1 MMDEFNNYNMNHE
14 PEENQNSEQSAY
26 QETGWNVNAAGQ
38 NDSSTGYIDTEPLN
52 HQAWQQTDAPNQS
65 WTPQQGYSW
74 PGYQSP
80 VLSTQQK
87 MKKPKKPHRYA
98 GFTAIAAVA
107 VILCGAVGFTGA
119 YFGNQ
124 LANSDTASSDKV
136 IYQSV
141 QRTATG
147 GSTDSNALSVADVAK
162 LAADSVV
169 EIRTESVVTGNF
181 MQQYDSEGA
190 GSGVIITSDGYI
202 VTNNHVI
209 DGASKITVS
218 LRDGT
223 SYDATLIGK
232 DSKTDIAVLKIDASN
247 LTAAVYGDSS
257 ELVVGEPAIAIGN
270 PLGELGGTVTSGI
283 ISALD
288 RSITIDG
295 ETMTLLQTNAAINP
309 GNSGGGLFNQYGEL
323 IGIVNAKSSG
333 SDIEGL
339 GFAIPINTAKQVI
352 EEIMENG
359 YVSGRISLGL
369 GILDIS
375 DAETAMTY
383 RLSKTGVYV
392 SQVNDASS
400 GFQVGDRIVSFNGV
414 SIDDAETL
422 KNEINNCKVG
432 QTVTVEVERR
442 GERYSFELTLQE
454 EKPE

>member
-1 MMDEFNNYNMNHE
+1 
-14 PEENQNSEQSAY
+14 
-26 QETGWNVNAAGQ
+26 
-38 NDSSTGYIDTEPLN
+38 
-52 HQAWQQTDAPNQS
+52 
-65 WTPQQGYSW
+65 
-74 PGYQSP
+74 
-80 VLSTQQK
+80 
-87 MKKPKKPHRYA
+87 
-98 GFTAIAAVA
+98 
-107 VILCGAVGFTGA
+107 
-119 YFGNQ
+119 
-124 LANSDTASSDKV
+124 
-136 IYQSV
+136 
-141 QRTATG
+141 
-147 GSTDSNALSVADVAK
+147 
-162 LAADSVV
+162 
-169 EIRTESVVTGNF
+169 
-181 MQQYDSEGA
+181 
-190 GSGVIITSDGYI
+190 
-202 VTNNHVI
+202 
-209 DGASKITVS
+209 
-218 LRDGT
+218 
-223 SYDATLIGK
+223 
-232 DSKTDIAVLKIDASN
+232 
-247 LTAAVYGDSS
+247 
-257 ELVVGEPAIAIGN
+257 
-270 PLGELGGTVTSGI
+270 
-283 ISALD
+283 
-288 RSITIDG
+288 
-295 ETMTLLQTNAAINP
+295 MTLLQTNAAINP

-339 GFAIPINTAKQVI
+339 GFAIPINTAKQVV